1 VEWDEAPPIQ
11 KMLTKQSRLV
21 WRFNAKLKPKMQ
33 SRVDVGRFS
42 HSHLV
47 ARPVHVG
54 FHGHQCLSTSSIRR
68 QSLQALSNR
77 LWGRHTGGFL
87 PLRQLF
93 EGLR

>member
-1 VEWDEAPPIQ
+1 MEWDEAPPIL

-47 ARPVHVG
+47 ARAVHVG
-54 FHGHQCLSTSSIRR
+54 FHGHQCLSTCSIPRKTKP
-68 QSLQALSNR
+68 SGLLGR

-87 PLRQLF
+87 PLRLPT
-93 EGLR
+93 L